1 MPGRANYL
9 FDKTTGKE
17 TTLASLISISEE
29 ELNQKVRGLFQEQV
43 KGNTEGFFED
53 AEETLNNK
61 TDFIDNYYFSEDGVV
76 FYATPYEIA
85 PYAAAIPRLRF
96 LLKSWDCKKKK
107 KFPAYSTTVRRT
119 IKRQKQ
125 IEWRYG
131 YGKFIR
137 TRSSEPAPSDWRL

>member
-61 TDFIDNYYFSEDGVV
+61 KDFIDNYYFSEDGVV
-76 FYATPYEIA
+76 FMPHLMKS
-85 PYAAAIPRLRF
+85 PPMRPAIPRLRF
-96 LLKSWDCKKKK
+96 LLKSWDCKKE